1 MKGKRNKA
9 NVIHY
14 DEKNR
19 VEKKEFIPPSV
30 GHKPALEN
38 EKEGVFLEL
47 IKEKDTACLQSDNNV
62 SDFDLLKMFFPY
74 NKSSTEKK
82 VLPEFLYSEPDFYFP
97 YKGRTIKIIVDDH
110 IYDLYKTFVD
120 DIRMKYSGVAL
131 PPMPIVDFCLTQVR
145 KWFYEKLE
153 IEYQAQLQH
162 EKTSVQHQAQFQHEK
177 ISKTDTILNF
187 LKEFDLLDDYRLASV
202 IRLIADPNPYSV
214 LEDFKEA
221 KELLENRI
229 KEIETLVNAD

>member
-1 MKGKRNKA
+1 MKGKRNRA

-14 DEKNR
+14 DEKNK
-19 VEKKEFIPPSV
+19 VEKKEFIPPLT
-30 GHKPALEN
+30 GHKPFQEN
-38 EKEGVFLEL
+38 EDLYLEL
-47 IKEKDTACLQSDNNV
+47 INEQLLSEIPEIFLPQNKPSSELVYAEK
-62 SDFDLLKMFFPY
+62 Y
-74 NKSSTEKK
+74 
-82 VLPEFLYSEPDFYFP
+82 FYFP
-97 YKGRTIKIIVDDH
+97 YKDKTIKIIVDDH

-131 PPMPIVDFCLTQVR
+131 PPRPIVDFCLTQVR

-187 LKEFDLLDDYRLASV
+187 LKEFDLLDDYRLAAV